1 MLRIVDL
8 LEEIII
14 ATLMGAATV
23 LIFIAVLHRYA
34 FGIPLLFPYVEWI
47 HLSWAQELCIY
58 MFVWMA
64 KFGAAYGVRT
74 GIHVGVDVAIAQM
87 DGRSYYRVVLFGLL
101 CGALFTGII
110 AIFGARFVWLM
121 AQTDQTTPD
130 LELPAWIVY
139 LAIPCGSAL
148 MCFRFLQVAASFAR
162 TAELPHHDA
171 AHVEGLNEMPAISA
185 AAPAPIR

>member
-1 MLRIVDL
+1 
-8 LEEIII
+8 
-14 ATLMGAATV
+14 
-23 LIFIAVLHRYA
+23 
-34 FGIPLLFPYVEWI
+34 
-47 HLSWAQELCIY
+47 
-58 MFVWMA
+58 
-64 KFGAAYGVRT
+64 
-74 GIHVGVDVAIAQM
+74 
-87 DGRSYYRVVLFGLL
+87 
-101 CGALFTGII
+101 
-110 AIFGARFVWLM
+110 M

-148 MCFRFLQVAASFAR
+148 MCFRFLQVAVSFAR